1 MNNEPEL
8 VRACSE
14 SIQNQGLL
22 NYLMFAV
29 KMEKQERKVNAKK
42 FHIPTMS
49 GLYVSHIQSTFYGR
63 TKNDKH

>member
-1 MNNEPEL
+1 MNDESEL

-14 SIQNQGLL
+14 CIQNQGRL
-22 NYLMFAV
+22 NYLVFAV
-29 KMEKQERKVNAKK
+29 EMEKQERKVNAKK